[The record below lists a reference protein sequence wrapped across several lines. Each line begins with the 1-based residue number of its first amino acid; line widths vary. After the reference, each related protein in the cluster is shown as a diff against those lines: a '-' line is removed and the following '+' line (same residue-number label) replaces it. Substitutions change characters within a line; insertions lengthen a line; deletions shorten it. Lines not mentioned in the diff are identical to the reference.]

1 MAGAFQAER
10 ALHNARA
17 AMRVIN
23 TISAVQNK
31 SVAGRATVS
40 EFDTVDQYENPVHYT
55 SQI

>member
-1 MAGAFQAER
+1 
-10 ALHNARA
+10 
-17 AMRVIN
+17 MRVIN